1 MNTANNTLELTAEEI
16 AILEAFPV
24 LDDGIDHTS
33 AFATDSN
40 DTPF

>member
-24 LDDGIDHTS
+24 LDDGIDHVSCFTEN
-33 AFATDSN
+33 N
-40 DTPF
+40 DLPF